1 MSWRRLL
8 LGLAVLSAFIGFIV
22 ISTTSQLA
30 MQDSCPIIHS
40 SWRAFW
46 SGQMAMNRVS
56 MLTPAEASGGYGAL
70 NMGYLLG
77 LHGWASLIPLL
88 AMWGIAGFIWARIR
102 EEHLV

>member
-1 MSWRRLL
+1 
-8 LGLAVLSAFIGFIV
+8 
-22 ISTTSQLA
+22 
-30 MQDSCPIIHS
+30 
-40 SWRAFW
+40 
-46 SGQMAMNRVS
+46 MAMNRVS

-77 LHGWASLIPLL
+77 LRGWASLIPLL